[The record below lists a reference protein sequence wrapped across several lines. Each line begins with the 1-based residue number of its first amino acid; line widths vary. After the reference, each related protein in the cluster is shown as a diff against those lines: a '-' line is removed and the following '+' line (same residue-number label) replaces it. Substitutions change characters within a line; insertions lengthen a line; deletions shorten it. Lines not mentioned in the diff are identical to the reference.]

1 MLSIDCGLVRLS
13 DAQIGLDYFIVLADR
28 NGATFGNLLPE
39 IEYRDY
45 VRNAHDQL
53 HVVLNDEKGHT
64 RRLEEPVLA
73 VHGLAK
79 NFGGVRA
86 LSGIDMTI
94 SRGIGAE

>member
-1 MLSIDCGLVRLS
+1 MTPAGMCFDRSSRQ
-13 DAQIGLDYFIVLADR
+13 AQWTG
-28 NGATFGNLLPE
+28 TFGNLLPE